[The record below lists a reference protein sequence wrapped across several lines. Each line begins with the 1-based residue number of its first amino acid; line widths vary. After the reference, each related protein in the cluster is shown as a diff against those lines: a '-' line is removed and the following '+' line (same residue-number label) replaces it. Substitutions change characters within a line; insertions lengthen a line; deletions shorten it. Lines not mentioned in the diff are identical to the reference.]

1 MDKQKIIQIIQWLMI
16 ILLAISCFYFWRSSN
31 DSKGNLIKEEITFD
45 KNEKQTVNISND
57 KTWGELKRENEELY
71 DSIRKLSD
79 VKEAIQVK
87 YVLKR
92 DIDTVYINNTYIPRD
107 AIYHY
112 AQNSDT
118 INYNLDIKGKDVEWF
133 KLDFSIQDSL
143 MLVTRSANGQNE
155 TTISHTTNT
164 SIKDVTV
171 FVPKKKFSQKVKEN
185 VYFGVGVGAGYGFFN
200 KKPDIYIGINA
211 GIKF

>member
-1 MDKQKIIQIIQWLMI
+1 MI
-16 ILLAISCFYFWRSSN
+16 ILLAISCFYFWRSSD
-31 DSKGNLIKEEITFD
+31 DSEGNLIKEEITFD

-71 DSIRKLSD
+71 DSIRKLSN

-92 DIDTVYINNTYIPRD
+92 DIDTVYINNTYIPID
-107 AIYHY
+107 SIYHY

-200 KKPDIYIGINA
+200 KNPDIYIGINA

>member
-1 MDKQKIIQIIQWLMI
+1 MI
-16 ILLAISCFYFWRSSN
+16 ILLAISCFYFWRSSD

-57 KTWGELKRENEELY
+57 KTLGELKKKNKELY
-71 DSIRKLSD
+71 DSIRKLTD

-87 YVLKR
+87 YVIER
-92 DIDTVYINNTYIPRD
+92 DIDTVYIDNTYIPLD
-107 AIYHY
+107 SIYHY

-143 MLVTRSANGQNE
+143 MLVTRSLNGQNE

-185 VYFGVGVGAGYGFFN
+185 TYFGVGVGAGYGVFN
-200 KKPDIYIGINA
+200 KKPDIYIGINV

>member
-1 MDKQKIIQIIQWLMI
+1 MI
-16 ILLAISCFYFWRSSN
+16 ILLAISCFYFWRSSD
-31 DSKGNLIKEEITFD
+31 DSEGNLIKDEITFD

-71 DSIRKLSD
+71 DSIRKLSN

-92 DIDTVYINNTYIPRD
+92 DIDTVYINNTYIPID
-107 AIYHY
+107 SIYHY

>member
-16 ILLAISCFYFWRSSN
+16 ILLAISCFYFWRSSD
-31 DSKGNLIKEEITFD
+31 DSEGNLIKDEITFD

-92 DIDTVYINNTYIPRD
+92 DIDTVYITNTYIPID
-107 AIYHY
+107 SIYHY

-133 KLDFSIQDSL
+133 KLDFSIQNSL

-155 TTISHTTNT
+155 TTISHATNT

>member
-1 MDKQKIIQIIQWLMI
+1 MI
-16 ILLAISCFYFWRSSN
+16 ILLAISCFYFWRSSD
-31 DSKGNLIKEEITFD
+31 DSEGNLIKDEITFD

-57 KTWGELKRENEELY
+57 KTWGEWKRENEELY

-92 DIDTVYINNTYIPRD
+92 DIDTVYITNTYIPID
-107 AIYHY
+107 SIYHY

-143 MLVTRSANGQNE
+143 MLVTRSVNGQNE

-185 VYFGVGVGAGYGFFN
+185 TYFGFGVGAGYGVFN

>member
-1 MDKQKIIQIIQWLMI
+1 MI
-16 ILLAISCFYFWRSSN
+16 ILLAIFCFYFWRSKN
-31 DSKGNLIKEEITFD
+31 DSQRNLIKDEITFD

-57 KTWGELKRENEELY
+57 KTLYELKKKNKELY
-71 DSIRKLSD
+71 DSIRKLTD

-92 DIDTVYINNTYIPRD
+92 DIDTVYIDNTYIPID
-107 AIYHY
+107 SIYHY
-112 AQNSDT
+112 TQNSDT

-133 KLDFSIQDSL
+133 KLNFSIQDSL
-143 MLVTRSANGQNE
+143 MLVTRSVNGQNE

-185 VYFGVGVGAGYGFFN
+185 TYFGVGVGAGYGVFN
-200 KKPDIYIGINA
+200 KKSDIYIGINA

>member
-16 ILLAISCFYFWRSSN
+16 ILLAISCFYFWRSSD
-31 DSKGNLIKEEITFD
+31 DSEGNLIKDEITFD

-71 DSIRKLSD
+71 DSIRKLSN

-92 DIDTVYINNTYIPRD
+92 DIDTVYINNTYIPID
-107 AIYHY
+107 SIYHY

-155 TTISHTTNT
+155 TTINHTTNT

>member
-1 MDKQKIIQIIQWLMI
+1 MI
-16 ILLAISCFYFWRSSN
+16 ILLAISCFYFWRLSN
-31 DSKGNLIKEEITFD
+31 DSKENLIKDEITFD
-45 KNEKQTVNISND
+45 KNERQTVNISND
-57 KTWGELKRENEELY
+57 KTLSELKKENEELY

-92 DIDTVYINNTYIPRD
+92 DIDTVYMNNTYIPTD
-107 AIYHY
+107 SIYHY

-143 MLVTRSANGQNE
+143 MLVTRSVNGQNE

-164 SIKDVTV
+164 SIEDVTV

-185 VYFGVGVGAGYGFFN
+185 IYFGVGVGAGYGVFN
-200 KKPDIYIGINA
+200 KKTDIYIGINA

>member
-1 MDKQKIIQIIQWLMI
+1 MDKQKIIQILQWLMI

-31 DSKGNLIKEEITFD
+31 DSEGNLIKDEITFD

-71 DSIRKLSD
+71 DSIRKLSN

-92 DIDTVYINNTYIPRD
+92 DIDTVYINNTYIPID
-107 AIYHY
+107 SIYHY

-185 VYFGVGVGAGYGFFN
+185 VYSGGGVGARYGFFN
-200 KKPDIYIGINA
+200 KKPDIYIGKNA

>member
-1 MDKQKIIQIIQWLMI
+1 MI

-31 DSKGNLIKEEITFD
+31 DSEGNLIKDEITFD

-71 DSIRKLSD
+71 DSIRKLSN

-92 DIDTVYINNTYIPRD
+92 DIDTVYINNTYIPID
-107 AIYHY
+107 SIYHY

-164 SIKDVTV
+164 SIKDMTV

>member
-1 MDKQKIIQIIQWLMI
+1 MDKQKIIQILQWLMI
-16 ILLAISCFYFWRSSN
+16 ILLAISCFYFWRSSD

-57 KTWGELKRENEELY
+57 KTLYELKKKNKELY
-71 DSIRKLSD
+71 DSIRKLTD
-79 VKEAIQVK
+79 VKEAIQIK
-87 YVLKR
+87 YVIER
-92 DIDTVYINNTYIPRD
+92 DIDTVYIDNTYIPID
-107 AIYHY
+107 SIYHY
-112 AQNSDT
+112 TQNSDT

-133 KLDFSIQDSL
+133 KLNFSIQDSL
-143 MLVTRSANGQNE
+143 MLVTRSVNGQNE

-185 VYFGVGVGAGYGFFN
+185 TYFGVGVGAGYGVFN

>member
-1 MDKQKIIQIIQWLMI
+1 MI
-16 ILLAISCFYFWRSSN
+16 ILLAISCFYFWRSSD
-31 DSKGNLIKEEITFD
+31 DSHGNLIKDEITFD

-71 DSIRKLSD
+71 DSIRKLSN

-92 DIDTVYINNTYIPRD
+92 DIDTVYITNTYIPID
-107 AIYHY
+107 SIYHY

>member
-1 MDKQKIIQIIQWLMI
+1 MI

-57 KTWGELKRENEELY
+57 KTLGDLKKENKELY

-92 DIDTVYINNTYIPRD
+92 DIDTVYINNTYIPID
-107 AIYHY
+107 SIYHY

-118 INYNLDIKGKDVEWF
+118 ISYNLDIKGKDVEWF

>member
-1 MDKQKIIQIIQWLMI
+1 MDKQKIIQILQWLMI

-31 DSKGNLIKEEITFD
+31 DSEGNLIKDEITFD

-92 DIDTVYINNTYIPRD
+92 DIDTVYINNTYIPID
-107 AIYHY
+107 SIYHY

-200 KKPDIYIGINA
+200 KKPDI
-211 GIKF
+211 

>member
-31 DSKGNLIKEEITFD
+31 DSEGNLIKDEITFD

-92 DIDTVYINNTYIPRD
+92 DIDTVYMNNTYIPTD
-107 AIYHY
+107 SIYHY

-171 FVPKKKFSQKVKEN
+171 FVPKKTFSQKVKEN

>member
-1 MDKQKIIQIIQWLMI
+1 MI

-31 DSKGNLIKEEITFD
+31 DSEGNLIKDEITFD

-92 DIDTVYINNTYIPRD
+92 DIDTVYINNTYIPID
-107 AIYHY
+107 SIYHY

-118 INYNLDIKGKDVEWF
+118 ITYNLDIKGKDVEWF

>member
-1 MDKQKIIQIIQWLMI
+1 MDKQKIIQILQWLMI
-16 ILLAISCFYFWRSSN
+16 ILLAISCFYFWRSSD

-57 KTWGELKRENEELY
+57 KTLGELKKKNKELY
-71 DSIRKLSD
+71 DSIRKLTD
-79 VKEAIQVK
+79 VKEAIQIK
-87 YVLKR
+87 YVIER
-92 DIDTVYINNTYIPRD
+92 DIDTVYIDNTYIPLD
-107 AIYHY
+107 SIYHY

-118 INYNLDIKGKDVEWF
+118 ISYNLDIKGKDVEWF

-143 MLVTRSANGQNE
+143 MLVTRSVNGQNE

-164 SIKDVTV
+164 SIEDVTV

-185 VYFGVGVGAGYGFFN
+185 TYFGVGVGAGYGVFN
-200 KKPDIYIGINA
+200 KKPDIYIGINV

>member
-1 MDKQKIIQIIQWLMI
+1 MI
-16 ILLAISCFYFWRSSN
+16 ILLAISCFYFWCSSN
-31 DSKGNLIKEEITFD
+31 DSEGNLIKDEITFD

-71 DSIRKLSD
+71 DSIRKLSN

-92 DIDTVYINNTYIPRD
+92 DIDTVYINNTYIPID
-107 AIYHY
+107 SIYHY

>member
-1 MDKQKIIQIIQWLMI
+1 MI

-31 DSKGNLIKEEITFD
+31 DSEGNLIKDEITFD

-57 KTWGELKRENEELY
+57 KTWGDLKKENEELY
-71 DSIRKLSD
+71 DSIRKLTD

-87 YVLKR
+87 YVIER
-92 DIDTVYINNTYIPRD
+92 DIDTVYIDNTYIPLD
-107 AIYHY
+107 SIYHY

-118 INYNLDIKGKDVEWF
+118 ISYNLDIKGKDVEWF

-185 VYFGVGVGAGYGFFN
+185 TYFGVGVGAGYGVFN
-200 KKPDIYIGINA
+200 KKPDIYIGINV

>member
-1 MDKQKIIQIIQWLMI
+1 MI
-16 ILLAISCFYFWRSSN
+16 ILLAISCFYFWCSSN

-57 KTWGELKRENEELY
+57 KTLGDLKKENKELY
-71 DSIRKLSD
+71 DSIRKLTD

-87 YVLKR
+87 YVIER
-92 DIDTVYINNTYIPRD
+92 DIDTVYIDNTYIPLD
-107 AIYHY
+107 SIYHY

-143 MLVTRSANGQNE
+143 MLVTRSLNGQNK

-164 SIKDVTV
+164 SIEDVTV

-185 VYFGVGVGAGYGFFN
+185 TYFGVGVGAGYGVFN

-211 GIKF
+211 GIKL